1 MPATDEVRFLDVQS
15 TIRTFEFNCNDTG
28 MVTDV
33 IIIEGGKT
41 LSIDE
46 KLHTA

>member
-1 MPATDEVRFLDVQS
+1 MPRLSSATS
-15 TIRTFEFNCNDTG
+15 KHTDTG

>member
-1 MPATDEVRFLDVQS
+1 MLEIQVSSVDT
-15 TIRTFEFNCNDTG
+15 RTFEFNRRSKHTDTG

-41 LSIDE
+41 PLIDE